1 MMKSHVVCT
10 IGAWLL
16 TAAAA
21 AVGGQTAAG
30 TQTPSGGQAAPSP
43 STPPTHPTM
52 REAPTTT
59 PDNAAAPATPARKK
73 GGTLA
78 EAKQACKNMS
88 GEVAQKE
95 CMKKAEDDFKKT
107 NPSGAAPSQ

>member
-1 MMKSHVVCT
+1 MKPRTVST

-21 AVGGQTAAG
+21 AVAGQT
-30 TQTPSGGQAAPSP
+30 APSP

-59 PDNAAAPATPARKK
+59 PDNAAASGRKK
-73 GGTLA
+73 GGSLA

-88 GEVAQKE
+88 GEAAQKE
-95 CMKKAEDDFKKT
+95 CLKKAEDDFKKS
-107 NPSGAAPSQ
+107 NPSASAPSQ